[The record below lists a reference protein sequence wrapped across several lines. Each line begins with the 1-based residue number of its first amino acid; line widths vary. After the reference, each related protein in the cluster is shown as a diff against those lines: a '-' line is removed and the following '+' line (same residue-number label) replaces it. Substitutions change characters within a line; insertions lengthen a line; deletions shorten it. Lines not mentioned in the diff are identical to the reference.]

1 MALFQHSVLTTYLSG
16 MNEKQADEAWDV
28 FKSHFHHEEVQ
39 KNIREAKEESYQEGF
54 LEDLFVKVL
63 GYTKNPTPNYN
74 LVVEQKNLTDSSE
87 KTICSQTGCQKR
99 AGTSAQEN
107 AAQAV
112 MENSQ
117 YTTNLGTFEIYQ
129 S

>member
-16 MNEKQADEAWDV
+16 MNDKQVDEAWDV
-28 FKSHFHHEEVQ
+28 FNSHFHHEEVQ

-54 LEDLFVKVL
+54 LDDLFVKVL
-63 GYTKNPTPNYN
+63 GYTKNPTPDYN

-87 KTICSQTGCQKR
+87 KTICTQTGSQNR
-99 AGTSAQEN
+99 AGTPTQEN

-112 MENSQ
+112 MTSSQ
-117 YTTNLGTFEIYQ
+117 YSANMGTFERYQ

>member
-16 MNEKQADEAWDV
+16 INDKQVNEAWGV
-28 FKSHFHHEEVQ
+28 FNSHFHHEEVQ

-63 GYTKNPTPNYN
+63 GYTKNPAPNYN

-87 KTICSQTGCQKR
+87 KPKRTQTG
-99 AGTSAQEN
+99 T
-107 AAQAV
+107 
-112 MENSQ
+112 
-117 YTTNLGTFEIYQ
+117 
-129 S
+129 